1 MNHYI
6 KILLR
11 ILIIFFLGI
20 IYFNYRN
27 NQCILKQNCTPIFLS
42 DISFLKKNFETAGVI
57 LFKYK
62 NNASKVEFS
71 SDQNFNLINSDFNF
85 FNDGEKS
92 NINYMFDLF
101 RPKGFDSYIAKM
113 DNSKTIAKF
122 SITNNSAKPKKI
134 SLKMTDIS
142 NSIYDRPA
150 EFSNPIKILNCFCDQ
165 EIVINEYETKDLFIY
180 FKFNFSGYFMYE
192 ISIDEKVLIR

>member
-20 IYFNYRN
+20 IYLNYRN
-27 NQCILKQNCTPIFLS
+27 NQCLLKQNCTPIFFS

-57 LFKYK
+57 IFKYK
-62 NNASKVEFS
+62 NNASKIEFI
-71 SDQNFNLINSDFNF
+71 SDKNFNLINSNFNF
-85 FNDGEKS
+85 INESEKS
-92 NINYMFDLF
+92 NINYMFDLY
-101 RPKGFDSYIAKM
+101 RLQGFDSYIAKM

-122 SITNNSAKPKKI
+122 SITNNSDKPKKI
-134 SLKMTDIS
+134 LLKMTDIS
-142 NSIYDRPA
+142 NSIYNRPA

-180 FKFNFSGYFMYE
+180 FRFNFSGYYMYE
-192 ISIDEKVLIR
+192 ISIEEKVLIR